1 MNPTYETAKVV
12 TLVLLGFL
20 FRIKS
25 SNELNF
31 MIKNNE
37 FRKLFPL
44 GTKLPL
50 IDTIEDTL
58 KVLDTTK
65 CSF

>member
-1 MNPTYETAKVV
+1 
-12 TLVLLGFL
+12 VLLGFL